1 MLRLNKN
8 IFLKD
13 KNDNFITEE
22 ELEHIHPD
30 INQNFPYPK
39 MNSGL
44 ITVHNNGP
52 EIFIDDTEYFFQYRS
67 WLLSG
72 HKGNTL
78 HTTTI
83 KSSTAHLYGG

>member
-1 MLRLNKN
+1 
-8 IFLKD
+8 
-13 KNDNFITEE
+13 
-22 ELEHIHPD
+22 
-30 INQNFPYPK
+30 

-52 EIFIDDTEYFFQYRS
+52 EIFIDDTEYFCQYRS